1 MKSDQI
7 LAPTFISALLV
18 TIIAA
23 LLKINHFEYANALLA
38 AGLLLLAVF
47 MILAV
52 IEVTNSNKIDSSEK
66 LLWVFGF
73 LFFGTIVG
81 FIYLL
86 SARKRIK

>member
-7 LAPTFISALLV
+7 LAPSFISAFIV

-23 LLKINHFEYANALLA
+23 LLKINHIDYANTLLVV
-38 AGLLLLAVF
+38 GLLLLTTF
-47 MILAV
+47 MILAI

-86 SARKRIK
+86 SARKRII